1 MREAYSIEW
10 CFISFQL
17 LEYSI
22 HCPTDVG
29 SLNQL
34 SKTRNTITFI
44 HHFYAIHPSFKFKVI
59 SISVAVI
66 CDINM
71 MMMIIN
77 VMMMILIGASALAV
91 VNLSRDES

>member
-1 MREAYSIEW
+1 M
-10 CFISFQL
+10 
-17 LEYSI
+17 
-22 HCPTDVG
+22 G
-29 SLNQL
+29 SLNEL

-71 MMMIIN
+71 MMMI
-77 VMMMILIGASALAV
+77 LIGASALAV

>member
-17 LEYSI
+17 LKYSI

-34 SKTRNTITFI
+34 SKTRKTITFR
-44 HHFYAIHPSFKFKVI
+44 HHFHAIHLLNLKSLLYKPVR
-59 SISVAVI
+59 VAVI
-66 CDINM
+66 CDINDIDM
-71 MMMIIN
+71 MM
-77 VMMMILIGASALAV
+77 MMMILIGASALAV

>member
-29 SLNQL
+29 SLNEL

-59 SISVAVI
+59 SIAVI